1 MSRQVY
7 LDITLETPHPIS
19 AQSVFQILF
28 ENGWSPIKNEEIT
41 YLPIGDNGMYDWTS
55 KHIQIEDF
63 MKLIGLKEDK
73 KEIIGVNLF
82 WQETDIG
89 ISFVTTKPNYIMIG
103 FNINRRYLD
112 ESVYLTDFNWYA
124 ERILVCLQKHYH
136 VSHYCFDFQY

>member
-7 LDITLETPHPIS
+7 PDITLETPHPIS

-73 KEIIGVNLF
+73 KEIIGCLLYTSRQRRLPLF
-82 WQETDIG
+82 SQI
-89 ISFVTTKPNYIMIG
+89 TTKCS
-103 FNINRRYLD
+103 
-112 ESVYLTDFNWYA
+112 ESIDSR
-124 ERILVCLQKHYH
+124 E
-136 VSHYCFDFQY
+136 